1 MSCQIDELLKQSEY
15 NIYNNP
21 KVSDE
26 KIAKVI
32 SDDKKQIKEKV
43 KIASNKMRTEEANKR
58 KSESCFKVNWC
69 RRSKLDNFKNL
80 LQKNR
85 SMRRN
90 MKDLLSNML
99 IPEQQIYMKIK
110 FALKYIMGQEAKS
123 EKSRKCV

>member
-1 MSCQIDELLKQSEY
+1 MSYQIDELLKQSEY

-26 KIAKVI
+26 KIEKIAKVI
-32 SDDKKQIKEKV
+32 SDDK
-43 KIASNKMRTEEANKR
+43 EEANKR
-58 KSESCFKVNWC
+58 KSENCFKVNWC

-90 MKDLLSNML
+90 MKDLL
-99 IPEQQIYMKIK
+99 
-110 FALKYIMGQEAKS
+110 
-123 EKSRKCV
+123 

>member
-43 KIASNKMRTEEANKR
+43 KIASNKM
-58 KSESCFKVNWC
+58 
-69 RRSKLDNFKNL
+69 
-80 LQKNR
+80 
-85 SMRRN
+85 
-90 MKDLLSNML
+90 
-99 IPEQQIYMKIK
+99 
-110 FALKYIMGQEAKS
+110 
-123 EKSRKCV
+123 

>member
-43 KIASNKMRTEEANKR
+43 KIASNKMWTEEANKR
-58 KSESCFKVNWC
+58 KGANCFKVNWSW
-69 RRSKLDNFKNL
+69 RSKLDNFKNL
-80 LQKNR
+80 LPENR

-90 MKDLLSNML
+90 MKDLL
-99 IPEQQIYMKIK
+99 
-110 FALKYIMGQEAKS
+110 
-123 EKSRKCV
+123 

>member
-90 MKDLLSNML
+90 MKDLL
-99 IPEQQIYMKIK
+99 
-110 FALKYIMGQEAKS
+110 
-123 EKSRKCV
+123 